1 MHTNTPSLLTNVL
14 FQYPF
19 AIILVSW
26 AAFLIETNNQCTTAW
41 DWRSFRAYFIV
52 FAILMKTSWHGDVNV
67 MLRQTFWLAN
77 RNRLFVLYTISL
89 SSLCKHI
96 WRHIKCP
103 SDIFCRVCK
112 IKHTSQLSMMQYMGL
127 CVFSLRISFV
137 MIERIYIPCLIII
150 VIKSEVWTIIH
161 CLGLG
166 HETMVCALCLAIFLC
181 VCFWWP

>member
-1 MHTNTPSLLTNVL
+1 MPPPGTGAASGLILLSL
-14 FQYPF
+14 PF
-19 AIILVSW
+19 SW
-26 AAFLIETNNQCTTAW
+26 RHHDMETFSAL
-41 DWRSFRAYFIV
+41 RSC
-52 FAILMKTSWHGDVNV
+52 DVNV

-161 CLGLG
+161 CWGLG
-166 HETMVCALCLAIFLC
+166 HETMVSMSRYILMFLLLMTLVLAQKLNDVNVHQYLILRMR
-181 VCFWWP
+181 PSSLE